1 MMMKENY
8 DEYKDMIN
16 EHLLDYMPSIDTK
29 SSSLYESMKYSLTA
43 GGKRLRSVLLD
54 RKSVV

>member
-29 SSSLYESMKYSLTA
+29 SSSLYESMK
-43 GGKRLRSVLLD
+43 
-54 RKSVV
+54 